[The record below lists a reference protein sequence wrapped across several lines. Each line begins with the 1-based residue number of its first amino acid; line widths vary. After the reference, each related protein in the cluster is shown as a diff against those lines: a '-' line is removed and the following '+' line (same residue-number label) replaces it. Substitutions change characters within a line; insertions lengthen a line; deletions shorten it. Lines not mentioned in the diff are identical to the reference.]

1 MVYRIIILLC
11 VFYENF
17 YYRKAQGAIVM
28 AYENRNAAYDL
39 SLFDDVYSHGT
50 AVPKKV
56 EKESVKK
63 TVKKANNV
71 VTIPQEELHKIRRRK
86 HNPIKIALASVG
98 AAAVTFVIGAIIM
111 GQVQLTELNQEIV
124 NAQALLADSQS
135 IYTQNQMK
143 LEANLSN
150 EEVERYA
157 EDVLGMTKASNAQK
171 EFITLSGGDKAEVTA
186 QANETIFSKFIES
199 IKNLWS

>member
-1 MVYRIIILLC
+1 MRI
-11 VFYENF
+11 F
-17 YYRKAQGAIVM
+17 YYRKAQGAKVM

-39 SLFDDVYSHGT
+39 SLFDDNFSYTHGT
-50 AVPKKV
+50 AVPKRE

-63 TVKKANNV
+63 QTKNTVKKANNV
-71 VTIPQEELHKIRRRK
+71 VTIPQEELHKIRKRK
-86 HNPIKIALASVG
+86 HNPIKLVFASVG

-171 EFITLSGGDKAEVTA
+171 EFVTLSGGDKAEVTA
-186 QANETIFSKFIES
+186 QESETILSEFIES